1 MVPPRSPC
9 WSSHPWRSPNRSKML
24 PTGWGRS
31 LERSVPKLTKNLE
44 STGADSRTEERIL
57 HRGIHPCSLRQRRE
71 DIARQ
76 RRDDGQN
83 KNGDDG
89 HVLPV
94 VFNLTGSLGTLS
106 VAAHSG
112 VKVLPLPESVNSMRT
127 MKHVPAQRQSR
138 KPPRITVSA
147 DIERVKSEALSG
159 GIDASNP
166 PK

>member
-1 MVPPRSPC
+1 MPQ
-9 WSSHPWRSPNRSKML
+9 
-24 PTGWGRS
+24 
-31 LERSVPKLTKNLE
+31 LTKNLE

-57 HRGIHPCSLRQRRE
+57 HRRIHPCSLRQRHE

-94 VFNLTGSLGTLS
+94 DIVFNLTESLGTLS

-112 VKVLPLPESVNSMRT
+112 VKVLPLPESVNSVRK
-127 MKHVPAQRQSR
+127 MKHVPA
-138 KPPRITVSA
+138 K
-147 DIERVKSEALSG
+147 K
-159 GIDASNP
+159 
-166 PK
+166 